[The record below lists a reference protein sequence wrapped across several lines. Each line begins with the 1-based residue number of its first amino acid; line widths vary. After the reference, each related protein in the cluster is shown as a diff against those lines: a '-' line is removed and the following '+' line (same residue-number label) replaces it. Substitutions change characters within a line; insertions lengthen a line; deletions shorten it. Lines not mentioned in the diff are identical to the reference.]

1 MQPALRL
8 PTRLADFR
16 RRGFRTDR
24 PHSRAALEKAAVT
37 FLRGYNRAA
46 RARTLDE
53 LHDRLDDVEPEYR
66 GFAYEG
72 AAMHLAVADLAR
84 AGRTRYT
91 EALSTGRGDGYTY
104 LVNVGAGWPLAWTR
118 RPRVPRL
125 PETPLVRWL
134 AVDGAGFGAAF
145 FGGERALQRICRA
158 THSSVWR
165 TRVAGAGRALWFQ
178 QAADI
183 EGVCRV
189 IGQQPAPARP
199 DLWAGIGLACTYA
212 GATDA
217 AGLTELRA
225 ATGPHLAWL
234 QQGVVFG
241 AAARARAGVTPSHT
255 HDACQNLAGL
265 DVDQAATWAAEESS
279 DLLQRRDIGAYDE
292 WRQRLARRVSEPRSE
307 LHLTPDGGSRST

>member
-8 PTRLADFR
+8 PIRLADFR

-24 PHSRAALEKAAVT
+24 PLARGSLEQAAIT
-37 FLRGYNRAA
+37 FLRGHNFAA
-46 RARTLDE
+46 GARTLDA

-72 AAMHLAVADLAR
+72 AAMHQAIADLAR
-84 AGRTRYT
+84 GGRTRYT
-91 EALSTGRGDGYTY
+91 EALSSGRGAGYTY
-104 LVNVGAGWPLAWTR
+104 LIHVGAGWPLTWTR

-125 PETPLVRWL
+125 PDTPLLRWL

-145 FGGERALQRICRA
+145 FGGERALARICRA
-158 THSSVWR
+158 SHSPAWR

-183 EGVCRV
+183 EGVSRV

-217 AGLTELRA
+217 AGRRQLRA
-225 ATGPHLAWL
+225 AAGSYLAWL

-241 AAARARAGVTPSHT
+241 AAARTRAGVTPNHT
-255 HDACQNLAGL
+255 HDACRELTGL
-265 DVDQAATWAAEESS
+265 HVEQAARWTAEESR
-279 DLLQRRDIGAYDE
+279 DLRRRRDIAAYDQ
-292 WRQRLARRVSEPRSE
+292 WRRRLALRASAGNSE
-307 LHLTPDGGSRST
+307 LLTPHGRARST